1 MEEGYASRIIVL
13 YVNFKFLFCL
23 VSFYERLYGTYFSK
37 GAGVANLVCMK
48 KHVLI
53 KNGEKDVRRINVANK
68 IKNLSGF
75 QYKMSM
81 KRHFLQKKFCNAF

>member
-1 MEEGYASRIIVL
+1 MEKGYATRIIVL

-23 VSFYERLYGTYFSK
+23 VSFYERLYETYLSK
-37 GAGVANLVCMK
+37 SAGVANLVCMK

-53 KNGEKDVRRINVANK
+53 KNGEKDVRKISVANK

-81 KRHFLQKKFCNAF
+81 KRHFFTEEIL